1 MLGSRTALLPYP
13 RARYLENHKLL
24 TVVDKLH
31 KLYGTTLPP
40 IVWARSVGLEVVNEL
55 DTLKAAIMISAGSDV
70 GSLKQ
75 KLEQVDVSPWAAA
88 AQGAR
93 IADGLLDTLKQAEK
107 SLGGVISTNLRA
119 TLNSLARR

>member
-55 DTLKAAIMISAGSDV
+55 TTLKSIFMRSSGSD
-70 GSLKQ
+70 G
-75 KLEQVDVSPWAAA
+75 VDIRPW
-88 AQGAR
+88 
-93 IADGLLDTLKQAEK
+93 THPW
-107 SLGGVISTNLRA
+107 NF
-119 TLNSLARR
+119 LARQTEIASDIISITSALASNLGSIAAERAFPSSRQR